1 MYQKTVLPNGIRVV
15 TEHLPHVRSVSLGI
29 WFETGSRD
37 EDMNQRGYSHL
48 IEHLVFKG
56 TRRYTARDIAEIMDT
71 SGGHLNAFTGKEHTC
86 YYARI
91 LDEHF
96 SQAADILTEMLLH
109 STFDAREI
117 QKERGVILEE
127 IKMYEDTPDE
137 MVHDLFCEA
146 LWPNHALGMNIL
158 GTRESI
164 SGVGRSELLEFVRS
178 YYSADRLVIAAAGNI
193 DHQQVVDEVAGALDS
208 LNHQSPKTRE
218 APKTQAGQTIVKTK
232 DTEQVH
238 LCVGGPGLSRNDER
252 KYALYILDTITGGG
266 MSSRLFQELREERG
280 LVYSTFSY
288 HSSYADTGSFTLYA
302 GFSPEHYQQVLDVI
316 RQELQSLAR
325 EPIGDKELERA
336 KSQLKGSL
344 MLSLESTTN
353 RMTRLARGEM
363 SFGKLHGPDEIAE
376 AVDAV
381 TKEELFALSQELF
394 AKDNLTLAA
403 IGPMNQSQEGFQ
415 TWQKI
420 V

>member
-15 TEHLPHVRSVSLGI
+15 TEHLPYVRSVSLGI

-37 EDMNQRGYSHL
+37 ETLEQRGYSHL
-48 IEHLVFKG
+48 IEHLAFKG
-56 TRRYTARDIAEIMDT
+56 TGKYSARAIAEIMDT

-96 SQAADILTEMLLH
+96 DQAADILREMLLN
-109 STFDAREI
+109 SLYDPVEI
-117 QKERGVILEE
+117 DKERGVILEE

-146 LWPNHALGMNIL
+146 LWPQHALGRNIL
-158 GTRESI
+158 GDRSSI
-164 SGVGRSELLEFVRS
+164 KRAGRDNLRSFVQT
-178 YYSADRLVIAAAGNI
+178 YYTADRLVVAAAGNI
-193 DHQQVVDEVAGALDS
+193 DHQRVVDEVAAAFDS
-208 LNHQSPKTRE
+208 LAPVSPDNRVTPAAHGADTLK
-218 APKTQAGQTIVKTK
+218 KQK

-238 LCVGGPGLSRNDER
+238 LCIGGPGLARDDER

-302 GFSPEHYQQVLDVI
+302 GFSPEHYQQVIDVI
-316 RQELQSLAR
+316 ETQLLSLTR
-325 EPIGDKELERA
+325 EPIGEDELQRA

-363 SFGKLHGPDEIAE
+363 NFGKLFGPDEIAA

-381 TKEELFALSQELF
+381 TGEDLYALAQDLFRMDRFSI
-394 AKDNLTLAA
+394 AA
-403 IGPMNQSQEGFQ
+403 IGPLNG
-415 TWQKI
+415 I
-420 V
+420 

>member
-15 TEHLPHVRSVSLGI
+15 TEHLPHVRSVSLGV

-37 EDMNQRGYSHL
+37 ETLEQRGYSHL
-48 IEHLVFKG
+48 IEHLAFKG
-56 TRRYTARDIAEIMDT
+56 TSKYTARDIAEIMDT

-96 SQAADILTEMLLH
+96 DQAADILREMLLC
-109 STFDAREI
+109 SSYDPAEI
-117 QKERGVILEE
+117 DKERGVILEE

-146 LWPNHALGMNIL
+146 LWPEHALGRNIL
-158 GTRESI
+158 GDKPSI
-164 SGVGRSELLEFVRS
+164 KRAGRDDLLHFVQT
-178 YYSADRLVIAAAGNI
+178 YYTTDRLVVAAAGHVE
-193 DHQQVVDEVAGALDS
+193 HQRVVDEVAAAFDS
-208 LNHQSPKTRE
+208 LQHQSPSNRVTPAAHGAETLK
-218 APKTQAGQTIVKTK
+218 KTK

-238 LCVGGPGLSRNDER
+238 LCIGGPGLARDDER

-288 HSSYADTGSFTLYA
+288 HSSYADAGSFTLYA
-302 GFSPEHYQQVLDVI
+302 GFSPEHYQQVIDVI
-316 RQELQSLAR
+316 EAELLSLAR
-325 EPIGDKELERA
+325 EPISDDELHRA

-363 SFGKLHGPDEIAE
+363 NFGKLFGPDEIAA

-381 TKEELFALSQELF
+381 TKDDLYGLAQDLFRMDRLCI
-394 AKDNLTLAA
+394 AA
-403 IGPMNQSQEGFQ
+403 IGPLNG
-415 TWQKI
+415 I
-420 V
+420 